1 MFKCRVCLEKNSR
14 ITDLKA
20 EILYLRSMVLP
31 QNDAYTQP
39 IILREADATLSNTG
53 ESIDVGPEQEEE
65 LRKYQ
70 EMTAEKDRIL
80 SGNY

>member
-1 MFKCRVCLEKNSR
+1 MEKNAR

-39 IILREADATLSNTG
+39 IITREADATLSNTG
-53 ESIDVGPEQEEE
+53 ESIDVGEDQAEEF
-65 LRKYQ
+65 RKYQ
-70 EMTAEKDRIL
+70 ELVEEKDRIL